1 MTGSAPAEGGK
12 SKQRYPWQLIVAAL
26 AWAALGV
33 TALVEALS
41 NTGSSSEA
49 DSGSVSQV
57 QGNLGS
63 SAAAVGENG
72 GSMAA
77 LLILIGIAALM
88 LTALLLL
95 GQSWT
100 RLALQ
105 VLGVVAVIYFAATVG
120 WMPTL
125 IAMASMVVGSVML
138 LTAKVSTYLSAN

>member
-1 MTGSAPAEGGK
+1 
-12 SKQRYPWQLIVAAL
+12 
-26 AWAALGV
+26 
-33 TALVEALS
+33 
-41 NTGSSSEA
+41 
-49 DSGSVSQV
+49 
-57 QGNLGS
+57 
-63 SAAAVGENG
+63 
-72 GSMAA
+72 MAA